1 MNTTLLQVLKRQGYD
16 AACDVWSIGILLFI
30 MLAG

>member
-1 MNTTLLQVLKRQGYD
+1 MPPPPLQVLKRQGYD
-16 AACDVWSIGILLFI
+16 AACDVWSVGILLFI